1 MKIWKGKKMRV
12 NGTEYNTGNIIYTT
26 RGADIFH
33 FSENGIMSMIIE
45 DFEVSNGKVCAIEHS
60 SFMDKS
66 IELGISTTYK
76 LRDNAVTALRLKR
89 YSKDFFN
96 KYDNLTGKDKYMYY
110 NKFEEMEKVI
120 HEYDSHEDTIN
131 FDSVL
136 DNCNFKEPKI
146 IIREEDMDLDR

>member
-1 MKIWKGKKMRV
+1 MRV
-12 NGTEYNTGNIIYTT
+12 NGTEYSIGDIIYTT
-26 RGADIFH
+26 RGADIFR

-45 DFEVSNGKVCAIEHS
+45 DFEVSNGKVCAIEHGS
-60 SFMDKS
+60 VMDKS
-66 IELGISTTYK
+66 IELGASTTYK

-96 KYDNLTGKDKYMYY
+96 RYDYHNLTSKDKYMYY

-120 HEYDSHEDTIN
+120 HEYDNHEDTIN

-136 DNCNFKEPKI
+136 DNCDFKEPKI
-146 IIREEDMDLDR
+146 IIKEEDMDLDR

>member
-1 MKIWKGKKMRV
+1 MRV
-12 NGTEYNTGNIIYTT
+12 NGIEYRTGEFLYTI
-26 RGADIFH
+26 RGADMFH

-45 DFEVSNGKVCAIEHS
+45 DFEVSNGKVCAIEHG
-60 SFMDKS
+60 SFMDKN

-89 YSKDFFN
+89 YSKDFLSR
-96 KYDNLTGKDKYMYY
+96 YDYHNLTGKDKYMYY

-120 HEYDSHEDTIN
+120 HEYDNREEAIS

-136 DNCNFKEPKI
+136 DNCNFTEPKI

>member
-1 MKIWKGKKMRV
+1 MRV
-12 NGTEYNTGNIIYTT
+12 NGTEYSTGNIIYTT

-33 FSENGIMSMIIE
+33 FSENGIISIIIE
-45 DFEVSNGKVCAIEHS
+45 DFEVSNGKVYAVEHGS
-60 SFMDKS
+60 VMDNS
-66 IELGISTTYK
+66 IELGASTTYK
-76 LRDNAVTALRLKR
+76 LRNNAVTALRLKR
-89 YSKDFFN
+89 YSKDFFTR
-96 KYDNLTGKDKYMYY
+96 YDYHNLTGKDKYMYY

-120 HEYDSHEDTIN
+120 HEYDTREETIS

>member
-1 MKIWKGKKMRV
+1 MRV
-12 NGTEYNTGNIIYTT
+12 NGTEYSIGDIIYTT
-26 RGADIFH
+26 RGADIFR

-45 DFEVSNGKVCAIEHS
+45 DFEVSNGKVCAIEHG

-96 KYDNLTGKDKYMYY
+96 RYDYHNLTSKDKYMYY

-120 HEYDSHEDTIN
+120 HEYDNREEAIS
-131 FDSVL
+131 FDNIL

-146 IIREEDMDLDR
+146 ILREEDMDLDR

>member
-1 MKIWKGKKMRV
+1 MRV

-26 RGADIFH
+26 RGAEMFH
-33 FSENGIMSMIIE
+33 FSENGIMSMIIV
-45 DFEVSNGKVCAIEHS
+45 DFEVSNGKVCAIEHG

-66 IELGISTTYK
+66 IELGASTTYK
-76 LRDNAVTALRLKR
+76 LRDNAVTALRLKW

-96 KYDNLTGKDKYMYY
+96 RYDYHNLTGKDKYMYY

-120 HEYDSHEDTIN
+120 HEYDNREEAIS